1 MERRRF
7 LQVAGAAGVG
17 VAAGCTPGSGERL
30 LPYVNESD
38 DLIPGIPEFY
48 ASTCRECPAGCG
60 ILVKTREA
68 RAIKVEG
75 NPLHPVGHGR
85 VCARGQAALQGLY
98 DPDRVR
104 QPWRRTAR
112 GLEPVTWD
120 QAIQE
125 IATAVGAAA
134 ASGADRVALVTG
146 ADSGTL
152 DALYD
157 EWLAAFRS
165 HRRLRYEAFAYEP
178 LREASRLTFGVAEVP
193 EYDFAAAQYVLSFG
207 ADFLETWL
215 SPVEYTR
222 QFAEAHRYQNGRM
235 ARFVAVEPRRGLT
248 AYSADEWIAPKPGT
262 EGLLALGVAA
272 EVLRQGKPA
281 LGGAEADRVRGFL
294 ARFTARSVAE
304 ATGVAEGVIE
314 RVAREFAAARP
325 SLAVAGGVANQHR
338 AATQTAAAVNL
349 LNYVA
354 GNVGRTVRFHAASP
368 WDKVS
373 RYRDATAWVGAMQA
387 GAVDVALVHR
397 ANPAFT
403 LPKAAGFAAAF
414 GKVRLKV
421 ALASQL
427 DETAELCDLILP
439 DVTPL
444 EEWAAVEPAAGV
456 RSFVQPAMTPVFD
469 GERQAADVLLAI
481 AGKAGKT
488 VAKGAASA
496 RELVAAGH
504 TPAALEQG
512 LQRGG
517 EFAAA
522 PVKAVRL
529 APDFAR
535 MSYQAPSFDGA
546 AGADA
551 LVLIAYPSMALF
563 DGRGANKGW
572 LQELPDAATKIAW
585 QSWVEVH
592 PDTAQRLGV
601 ADGDVVTVTSPHGKV
616 EAPVYVYPGVRPD
629 VVAMP
634 IGQGHT
640 AYGRL
645 AKDRGVNPLDLLGAD
660 ATDASGALAYCSTR
674 VTLAKTGRWEKL
686 LTTEGSPRQLG
697 RGIARA
703 VSLAGALKGEV
714 EPGPEATL
722 TDAERAAVAAAAAS
736 QRARAEI
743 GIYAKP
749 NPKWEMTIDLSR
761 CTGCQACVT
770 ACYAENNIPVVGEE
784 QTRRHR
790 GMAWMRVERYFEG
803 DTSGTDFQVRQIPML
818 CQQCE
823 SAPCEPVCPVYAA
836 YHTPDGL
843 NGQVYNRC
851 VGTRYCA
858 NNCPYKVR
866 YFNWWDYGTVG
877 DPYFAFAEPLNW
889 QLNPDVTVRDQGR
902 DGEVHVLRPAHPLR
916 PEPTRGS
923 GSATSLDGDITPAC
937 AQTCPADAIVFGDA
951 HDPQSRVS
959 RSKTDAARL
968 PRARHAEHQAGHHLP
983 RARDRDRGGLAP
995 WPPCPNRRP
1004 RPPRPI
1010 RPTPTSRGT
1019 SSPRCARPAGS
1030 TTSAWGSCSLGLAF
1044 GAIGVGAT
1052 SSATAWASPATSRRS
1067 SGARTSPASSSGWAS
1082 RTRAR

>member
-7 LQVAGAAGVG
+7 LQAAGVAGIG
-17 VAAGCTPGSGERL
+17 VAAGCAPSSGERL

-38 DLIPGIPEFY
+38 DLVPGVPEYY

-60 ILVKTREA
+60 IQVKTREA

-75 NPLHPVGHGR
+75 NPAHPVGHGG

-125 IATAVGAAA
+125 IATALGAAA

-146 ADSGTL
+146 ADGGPL
-152 DALYD
+152 DAFYD

-178 LREASRLTFGVAEVP
+178 LKEASRLTFGVAAVP
-193 EYDFAAAQYVLSFG
+193 EYDFASAQYVLSFG

-248 AYSADEWIAPKPGT
+248 AFSADEWVAPRPGT
-262 EGLLALGVAA
+262 EGLVALGVAA
-272 EVLRQGKPA
+272 AVVRNGKA
-281 LGGAEADRVRGFL
+281 HLAGAEADRVRGFL
-294 ARFTARSVAE
+294 ARFTARAVAE
-304 ATGVAEGVIE
+304 ASGVAEDVIE
-314 RVAREFAAARP
+314 RLAREFAAAQP
-325 SLAVAGGVANQHR
+325 SLAVAGGVAGQHR
-338 AATQTAAAVNL
+338 AATQTAAAVHL
-349 LNYVA
+349 LNYVV

-373 RYRDATAWVGAMQA
+373 RYRDASALVAAMQS
-387 GAVDVALVHR
+387 GAVDVALVQR

-403 LPKAAGFAAAF
+403 LPKSAGFADAF
-414 GKVRLKV
+414 KKVRIKV

-427 DETAELCDLILP
+427 DETAELCDFVLP
-439 DVTPL
+439 DLTPL
-444 EEWAAVEPAAGV
+444 EEWGVVEPAAGV

-469 GERQAADVLLAI
+469 GTRQAADVLLAVAAK
-481 AGKAGKT
+481 AGKAVG
-488 VAKGAASA
+488 KGAAGA
-496 RELVAAGH
+496 REIVTAGIA
-504 TPAALEQG
+504 PAVLERE
-512 LQRGG
+512 LQHGG
-517 EFAAA
+517 AFTAA
-522 PVKAVRL
+522 PARPVRL
-529 APDFAR
+529 VPDFAR
-535 MSYQAPSFDGA
+535 VPYQAPAFDG
-546 AGADA
+546 DA
-551 LVLIAYPSMALF
+551 TAPVLIAYPSAALF

-572 LQELPDAATKIAW
+572 LQELPDVATKIAW

-592 PDTAQRLGV
+592 PATALRLGV
-601 ADGDVVTVTSPHGKV
+601 ANGDVVTVTSPHGRV

-640 AYGRL
+640 AYGRN
-645 AKDRGVNPLDLLGAD
+645 AKGRGVNPLDLLAAD
-660 ATDASGALAYCSTR
+660 AMDASGALAFCSTR
-674 VTLAKTGRWEKL
+674 VTLAKTVRTVRL
-686 LTTEGSPRQLG
+686 ATTEGSPRQLG

-703 VSLAGALKGEV
+703 VTLAGARKGEV
-714 EPGPEATL
+714 EAAPEATL
-722 TDAERAAVAAAAAS
+722 TDAERSAIAAAAAS
-736 QRARAEI
+736 QRARANI
-743 GIYAKP
+743 GIYAQP
-749 NPKWEMTIDLSR
+749 HPKWEMTIDLSR

-784 QTRRHR
+784 QTLRHR
-790 GMAWMRVERYFEG
+790 GMAWMRLERYFEG
-803 DTSGTDFQVRQIPML
+803 DTTGTDWQVRQIPML

-823 SAPCEPVCPVYAA
+823 LAPCEPVCPVYAA

-889 QLNPDVTVRDQGR
+889 QLNPDVTVRTKGVMEKCTFCIQRIRFAQTDARVRKR
-902 DGEVHVLRPAHPLR
+902 DLV
-916 PEPTRGS
+916 
-923 GSATSLDGDITPAC
+923 DGDITPAC
-937 AQTCPADAIVFGDA
+937 AQTCPAEAIVFGDA
-951 HDPQSRVS
+951 HDPESRVS
-959 RSKTDAARL
+959 RLKRDA
-968 PRARHAEHQAGHHLP
+968 
-983 RARDRDRGGLAP
+983 RGY
-995 WPPCPNRRP
+995 
-1004 RPPRPI
+1004 
-1010 RPTPTSRGT
+1010 
-1019 SSPRCARPAGS
+1019 
-1030 TTSAWGSCSLGLAF
+1030 
-1044 GAIGVGAT
+1044 
-1052 SSATAWASPATSRRS
+1052 TALDMLNTKPGITYLERVVAQDEA
-1067 SGARTSPASSSGWAS
+1067 
-1082 RTRAR
+1082 

>member
-7 LQVAGAAGVG
+7 LQVAGVAGIG
-17 VAAGCTPGSGERL
+17 VAAGCAPTSGERL

-60 ILVKTREA
+60 VQVKTREA

-75 NPLHPVGHGR
+75 NPAHPVGHGR
-85 VCARGQAALQGLY
+85 LCARGQAALQGLY
-98 DPDRVR
+98 DPDRLK

-125 IATAVGAAA
+125 IATALGAAA

-146 ADSGTL
+146 ADSGAL
-152 DALYD
+152 DAFYD

-165 HRRLRYEAFAYEP
+165 RRRLRYEAFAYEP
-178 LREASRLTFGVAEVP
+178 LREASRLTFGVAAVP
-193 EYDFAAAQYVLSFG
+193 EFDFASAQYVLSFG

-222 QFAEAHRYQNGRM
+222 QFAEAHRYHDGRM
-235 ARFVAVEPRRGLT
+235 AKFVAVEPRRGLT
-248 AYSADEWIAPKPGT
+248 AYSADEWIAPRPGT
-262 EGLLALGVAA
+262 EGLLALGIAA
-272 EVLRQGKPA
+272 SVVRQGKA
-281 LGGAEADRVRGFL
+281 DLAGAEADRVRGFL
-294 ARFTARSVAE
+294 ARFTARAVGDA
-304 ATGVAEGVIE
+304 AGVRENVIE

-349 LNYVA
+349 LNYVV
-354 GNVGRTVRFHAASP
+354 GNVGRTVRYHAASP
-368 WDKVS
+368 WEKVS
-373 RYRDATAWVGAMQA
+373 RYRDATAWVAAMQA

-397 ANPAFT
+397 TNPAFT
-403 LPKAAGFAAAF
+403 LPKAAGFADAF
-414 GKVRLKV
+414 RKVHLKV

-444 EEWAAVEPAAGV
+444 EEWSVVEPAAGV

-469 GERQAADVLLAI
+469 GTRQAADALLAI
-481 AGKAGKT
+481 AAKAGRS
-488 VAKGAASA
+488 VGRGAATA
-496 RELVAAGH
+496 RDLVAAGME
-504 TPAALEQG
+504 PVALNHA
-512 LQRGG
+512 LQHGG

-529 APDFAR
+529 IPDFAR
-535 MSYQAPSFDGA
+535 MAYQTPVFDGA
-546 AGADA
+546 AGGES
-551 LVLIAYPSMALF
+551 LVLVAYPSPALF

-592 PDTAQRLGV
+592 PDTAQRLRL
-601 ADGDVVTVTSPHGKV
+601 ANGDVVTVTSPHGRV

-640 AYGRL
+640 AYGRN
-645 AKDRGVNPLDLLGAD
+645 AKNRGVNPLDLLGAD
-660 ATDASGALAYCSTR
+660 ALDASGALAFCSTF
-674 VTLAKTGRWEKL
+674 VTLAATGRQTRL
-686 LTTEGSPRQLG
+686 ATTEGSARQLG

-714 EPGPEATL
+714 EAAPEATL

-736 QRARAEI
+736 QRERANI
-743 GIYAKP
+743 GVYAKQ

-770 ACYAENNIPVVGEE
+770 ACYAENNLPVVGEE
-784 QTRRHR
+784 QTLRHR
-790 GMAWMRVERYFEG
+790 GMAWIRLERYYEG
-803 DTSGTDFQVRQIPML
+803 DTAGTDWQVRQIPML

-823 SAPCEPVCPVYAA
+823 NAPCEPVCPVYAA

-843 NGQVYNRC
+843 NGQIYNRC

-877 DPYFAFAEPLNW
+877 DPYFAFPEPLNW
-889 QLNPDVTVRDQGR
+889 QLNPDVTVRTKGVMEKCTFCVQRIRFAQTDAKVR
-902 DGEVHVLRPAHPLR
+902 KRELA
-916 PEPTRGS
+916 
-923 GSATSLDGDITPAC
+923 DGDITPAC
-937 AQTCPADAIVFGDA
+937 AQTCPAEAIVFGDA
-951 HDPQSRVS
+951 RDPGSRVS
-959 RSKTDAARL
+959 RFKQDARGY
-968 PRARHAEHQAGHHLP
+968 QALDMLNTKPGITYLE
-983 RARDRDRGGLAP
+983 RVVAP
-995 WPPCPNRRP
+995 
-1004 RPPRPI
+1004 
-1010 RPTPTSRGT
+1010 GE
-1019 SSPRCARPAGS
+1019 A
-1030 TTSAWGSCSLGLAF
+1030 
-1044 GAIGVGAT
+1044 
-1052 SSATAWASPATSRRS
+1052 
-1067 SGARTSPASSSGWAS
+1067 
-1082 RTRAR
+1082 